1 MWKCHHS
8 HNVSIVGAWCQYQQP
23 VIVWK
28 SCVWGFQKSVTQIAV
43 LRHVKKMLPFEIRRD
58 LYLSFIVAH
67 FNYCSKMLHFCS
79 KGATNKLEKIHERV
93 IRFVFRDKHTNNYEE
108 LLQQLGLSTLQ
119 NQRLMKIATS
129 VFKVMYSNNAPLLMI
144 NFLILLYFIH
154 FLSRIPVN

>member
-1 MWKCHHS
+1 
-8 HNVSIVGAWCQYQQP
+8 
-23 VIVWK
+23 
-28 SCVWGFQKSVTQIAV
+28 
-43 LRHVKKMLPFEIRRD
+43 
-58 LYLSFIVAH
+58 
-67 FNYCSKMLHFCS
+67 MLHFCS

-119 NQRLMKIATS
+119 NQRLIKIATS